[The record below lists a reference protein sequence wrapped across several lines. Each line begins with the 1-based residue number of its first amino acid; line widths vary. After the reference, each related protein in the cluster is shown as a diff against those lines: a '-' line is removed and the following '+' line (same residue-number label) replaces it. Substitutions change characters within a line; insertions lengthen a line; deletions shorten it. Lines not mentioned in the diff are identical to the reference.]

1 MLNLREAAE
10 LAGTSKSSVFRAIK
24 SGRLSATRTDTGEFR
39 VDPAEV
45 MRAYPPRSPLAEALR
60 NASAERSEVG
70 VKHPEMGSEAPRHA
84 PESEVLALR
93 TEVRLLRE
101 IADDLR
107 AQRDKWQQQAERL
120 ALAPPQPPAPQ
131 PTPVQPPA
139 RSWWPWRRS
148 A

>member
-10 LAGTSKSSVFRAIK
+10 LAGTSKSSIFRAIK

-45 MRAYPPRSPLAEALR
+45 MRAYPPRSSFVEALR
-60 NASAERSEVG
+60 NASAERSEAG
-70 VKHPEMGSEAPRHA
+70 MKPPETGGEAARHA

-101 IADDLR
+101 MADDLR

-120 ALAPPQPPAPQ
+120 ALAPPQPSAPQ
-131 PTPVQPPA
+131 PAAPPS
-139 RSWWPWRRS
+139 RGWWLWRRS